1 MARIRKEYKMTEKN
15 VEYIEEVKEKNN
27 LKYSSEAL
35 DLIIREHRQNSD
47 ITTEAM
53 IKIIAKEVSEQ
64 IKFDMKEIK
73 KSSNDTDRNT
83 QILLELINGF
93 FVISEYGMISSTV
106 NNTATVRNVF
116 IIDDK
121 QIVRTILVYPMNIG
135 RNIPEILRVVRA
147 LQVADCNNQMAPVNW
162 MPNEP
167 MIVPM
172 PQTFAQLQERNE
184 NIMKQQNGMNWY
196 LSFQNPEKLCLNE
209 NEKPKKG

>member
-15 VEYIEEVKEKNN
+15 VAYIEEVKEKNN

-73 KSSNDTDRNT
+73 KSSNNTDRNT

-93 FVISEYGMISSTV
+93 FVIYEYGV
-106 NNTATVRNVF
+106 LATTED
-116 IIDDK
+116 I
-121 QIVRTILVYPMNIG
+121 
-135 RNIPEILRVVRA
+135 
-147 LQVADCNNQMAPVNW
+147 
-162 MPNEP
+162 
-167 MIVPM
+167 IVPAL
-172 PQTFAQLQERNE
+172 TRASDIVDKRKEAKIIKEL
-184 NIMKQQNGMNWY
+184 Y
-196 LSFQNPEKLCLNE
+196 
-209 NEKPKKG
+209 KKILK

>member
-73 KSSNDTDRNT
+73 SSSNNTDRNT

-93 FVISEYGMISSTV
+93 FVISEYGRLET
-106 NNTATVRNVF
+106 TED
-116 IIDDK
+116 IIAPALPRAIELVDTRRENK
-121 QIVRTILVYPMNIG
+121 IVRGL
-135 RNIPEILRVVRA
+135 
-147 LQVADCNNQMAPVNW
+147 D
-162 MPNEP
+162 
-167 MIVPM
+167 
-172 PQTFAQLQERNE
+172 
-184 NIMKQQNGMNWY
+184 
-196 LSFQNPEKLCLNE
+196 
-209 NEKPKKG
+209 KKY

>member
-1 MARIRKEYKMTEKN
+1 VRGNTLIKKEKELSNMARIRKEYKMTEKN

-53 IKIIAKEVSEQ
+53 IKIIQ

-93 FVISEYGMISSTV
+93 FVISEYGRL
-106 NNTATVRNVF
+106 ATTED
-116 IIDDK
+116 IIAPALPKAIELVDTRRENK
-121 QIVRTILVYPMNIG
+121 IVRGL
-135 RNIPEILRVVRA
+135 
-147 LQVADCNNQMAPVNW
+147 D
-162 MPNEP
+162 
-167 MIVPM
+167 
-172 PQTFAQLQERNE
+172 
-184 NIMKQQNGMNWY
+184 
-196 LSFQNPEKLCLNE
+196 
-209 NEKPKKG
+209 